1 MTVSRVATK
10 KLLFIVHTVFIVS
23 CNVTSSFYVSHLDIM
38 CNVSSTLVQVTVG
51 FKERSTTLP
60 EDSGSVQISVGLEK
74 EVAVPVSLE
83 VVASNGSALEGQGIV
98 CSKGMSKG
106 REVAVP
112 VSLEVVASNG
122 SALEGQGR
130 NFGNMT
136 TFPAPLILHVYTLC
150 MALPLMAR
158 TGHVLHLLTLI
169 SIIDSL

>member
-1 MTVSRVATK
+1 MYS
-10 KLLFIVHTVFIVS
+10 
-23 CNVTSSFYVSHLDIM
+23 
-38 CNVSSTLVQVTVG
+38 NVSSTLVQVTVG

-60 EDSGSVQISVGLEK
+60 EDSGSIQISVGLEK
-74 EVAVPVSLE
+74 
-83 VVASNGSALEGQGIV
+83 
-98 CSKGMSKG
+98 
-106 REVAVP
+106 EVAVP

-169 SIIDSL
+169 SIIDTL